1 MSYESSLKFND
12 SMIESWS
19 TLFESVESFL
29 TKIME
34 GDQLS
39 MMMAME
45 KEREQVIQIFEEV
58 QNIAL
63 SKIETV
69 PFNQIVEQEQIAML
83 RLPASNT
90 SNQYR

>member
-1 MSYESSLKFND
+1 MPRASLKFND

-69 PFNQIVEQEQIAML
+69 PFNQIVEQEQIAIL
-83 RLPASNT
+83 RLPPSNT

>member
-69 PFNQIVEQEQIAML
+69 PFNQIVEQEQIAIL
-83 RLPASNT
+83 RLPTSNT

>member
-83 RLPASNT
+83 RLPTSNT

>member
-19 TLFESVESFL
+19 TLFESVKSFL

-63 SKIETV
+63 SKTETV
-69 PFNQIVEQEQIAML
+69 PFNQIVEQEQIAIL
-83 RLPASNT
+83 RLPTSNT

>member
-69 PFNQIVEQEQIAML
+69 PFNQIVEQEQIAIL
-83 RLPASNT
+83 RLPPSNS

>member
-69 PFNQIVEQEQIAML
+69 PFNQIVEQEQIAIL

>member
-1 MSYESSLKFND
+1 MSYESLLKFND

-69 PFNQIVEQEQIAML
+69 PFNQIVEQEQIAIL